1 MAMPQP
7 SPATPGALNWA
18 LVLGLGVVWGTAFMG
33 VEVALRAYP
42 PFTVAA
48 GRVLIGA
55 LVLLVVGPI
64 LGQGLTRIPSAR
76 GWLFACLVGIAAA
89 AVPFSLLSWGQQHV
103 PSAFA
108 GVTMGAVPLLTLLL
122 AMYFSREEGVGPRR
136 IAGVSLGFLGL
147 VILVGPGA
155 FSGES
160 PLVGWGR
167 LACVLSACC
176 YAVANILTRR
186 APRMPPIALATAAL
200 LTASLV
206 LVPLALMIEGVP
218 DIPRALPS
226 AALVWVALGPTA
238 LAALVQVRIIQ
249 TAGAL
254 FMSQVSYMV
263 PLWSVIFGILILG
276 ETLPKQLFIALGL
289 IFTGIAF
296 SQWSARR
303 RR

>member
-1 MAMPQP
+1 MSQP
-7 SPATPGALNWA
+7 SPSSPGVLNWV
-18 LVLGLGVVWGTAFMG
+18 LVLGLGVIWGTAFMG
-33 VEVALRAYP
+33 VEVALRDFP
-42 PFTVAA
+42 PLTVAA
-48 GRVLIGA
+48 GRTVLGA
-55 LVLLVVGPI
+55 LALLTIGPVV
-64 LGQGLTRIPSAR
+64 GQGLSRIPSAR
-76 GWLFACLVGIAAA
+76 GWVFAGLIGVTAA

-122 AMYFSREEGVGPRR
+122 AMFFSREEGVGPRR
-136 IAGVSLGFLGL
+136 VAGVSLGFLGL

-167 LACVLSACC
+167 LACVMSASC
-176 YAVANILTRR
+176 YAAANILTRR

-200 LTASLV
+200 TTASAI
-206 LVPLALMIEGVP
+206 LVPIALLTEGVP
-218 DIPRALPS
+218 EIRPGGPGLALI
-226 AALVWVALGPTA
+226 WVALGPTA

-263 PLWSVIFGILILG
+263 PVWSVVFGILILG

-289 IFTGIAF
+289 ILTGVAL
-296 SQWSARR
+296 SQWSAWRR
-303 RR
+303 T